1 MRLTRCVRLSAAQDT
16 FWTTGE
22 QPGNPY
28 NRSEPSPG
36 LNAAVAT
43 LSTGPVYPGD
53 AVGSTDVALLSRSHR
68 ADGLLLKP
76 DRPAFSLDISYLYR
90 AFGAGA
96 GPDARQLT
104 ATYTLLSGSY
114 YHVVLVAGEAHNYTL
129 QLSDLQA
136 GTERSYLTFY
146 YHNGSLSLPA
156 VRPLS
161 RSSPLPLAPAVSRA
175 AFTLHYAS
183 PVLSNGL
190 VLLGETSKWVPVSR
204 QRLTWY
210 SEGQQGV
217 VLGLQGGAAEEV
229 KWSWAMPQ
237 QGGGWMVMATA
248 CTLNEEGRA
257 VLSIGLD
264 MSTDCNAH

>member
-1 MRLTRCVRLSAAQDT
+1 V
-16 FWTTGE
+16 E
-22 QPGNPY
+22 QAGNPY

-36 LNAAVAT
+36 LNAAIAT

-53 AVGSTDVALLSRSHR
+53 KVGSTDVALLSRSHR
-68 ADGLLLKP
+68 SDGLLLKP

-90 AFGAGA
+90 AFGGGA

-104 ATYTLLSGSY
+104 AAYTLLSGSY
-114 YHVVLVAGEAHNYTL
+114 YHVVMAAAEAHNYTL
-129 QLSDLQA
+129 LLSDLQV
-136 GTERSYLTFY
+136 GTDRTYLTFH

-156 VRPLS
+156 VNVLS
-161 RSSPLPLAPAVSRA
+161 RTSPLPLAPAAARA

-204 QRLTWY
+204 QRLAWY

-217 VLGLQGGAAEEV
+217 VLGLQGGAAEAV
-229 KWSWAMPQ
+229 TWSWAMPM
-237 QGGGWMVMATA
+237 QGGEWMVMNTA
-248 CTLNEEGRA
+248 CTLNDEGRA
-257 VLSIGLD
+257 SLSINVD
-264 MSTDCNAH
+264 MTTNCNTQ